1 MWVWPALIF
10 QYSPTQADKS
20 WSCMPEIE
28 ALQIWIGFG
37 EERPHKKYAQTCVER
52 DSGACWE
59 ILRLKECLTTIEG
72 RSAVDVSSHE
82 GWLRLLSHR
91 VVPHS
96 TNSALK
102 QVNEVTEM
110 LNGIEQHSINSNAVG
125 VHVCH
130 LSVYRCMTCLA
141 ASVVAVVGT
150 QGRILQWS
158 VRARSRG
165 ATATVR
171 MTQALT
177 VLLMHLKHI
186 ALALIRADWCSNA
199 GNHNHNIYMYC
210 L

>member
-1 MWVWPALIF
+1 MCLASTYISVFTHSSRQELVLHAWNRGIANMNWLWWRETLVDLIKN
-10 QYSPTQADKS
+10 TH
-20 WSCMPEIE
+20 
-28 ALQIWIGFG
+28 
-37 EERPHKKYAQTCVER
+37 RRVER

-82 GWLRLLSHR
+82 GWLCLLSHR

-130 LSVYRCMTCLA
+130 LSVYCCMTCLA

-158 VRARSRG
+158 MRARSRG

-186 ALALIRADWCSNA
+186 ALALTHAD
-199 GNHNHNIYMYC
+199 
-210 L
+210 